1 MREETR
7 RIILN
12 GISKAKDDKVQLKVR
27 ITRKTNDAFRQFLSY
42 TWVKYGHGT
51 ISDVTELA
59 LIEFM
64 QRRTEHEL

>member
-1 MREETR
+1 MRKETR

-12 GISKAKDDKVQLKVR
+12 GITKATNEKVQFKVR

-59 LIEFM
+59 IIEFM